1 MDNEVSYDKERLSSF
16 AELANVFY
24 NTVVNRKSE
33 IETYMANISNNWNGV
48 LGNLVKKDIDN
59 IIAKLD
65 LIEKNTLSISNMLSS
80 VANNFKKITY

>member
-80 VANNFKKITY
+80 VANNFNKITY

>member
-1 MDNEVSYDKERLSSF
+1 MDNEVSYDKERLSNF

>member
-1 MDNEVSYDKERLSSF
+1 MDNEVSYDKEQLSNF
-16 AELANVFY
+16 AELADIFY

-33 IETYMANISNNWNGV
+33 IETYMANISNNWNGA

>member
-1 MDNEVSYDKERLSSF
+1 MDNEVSYDKERLSNF

-80 VANNFKKITY
+80 VANNFKKITD

>member
-24 NTVVNRKSE
+24 NAVVNKKAE
-33 IETYMANISNNWNGV
+33 IETCMTNIANNWNGD

-59 IIAKLD
+59 ITAKLD
-65 LIEKNTLSISNMLSS
+65 LIEKNALSISNMLSS
-80 VANNFKKITY
+80 VANNFNKITY

>member
-1 MDNEVSYDKERLSSF
+1 MDNEVSYDKERLSNF

-80 VANNFKKITY
+80 VANNFKKIKD

>member
-1 MDNEVSYDKERLSSF
+1 MDNEVSYDKERLSNF

-33 IETYMANISNNWNGV
+33 IETYMANISNNWNGA

-80 VANNFKKITY
+80 VSNNFKKITY

>member
-1 MDNEVSYDKERLSSF
+1 MDNEVSYDKEQLSNF
-16 AELANVFY
+16 AELADIFY